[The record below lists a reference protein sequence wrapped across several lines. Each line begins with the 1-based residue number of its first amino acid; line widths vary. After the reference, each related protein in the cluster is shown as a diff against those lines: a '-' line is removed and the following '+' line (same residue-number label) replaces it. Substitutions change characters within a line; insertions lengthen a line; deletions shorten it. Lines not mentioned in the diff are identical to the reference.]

1 MRTDLQQAPLKM
13 SKYLIYFI
21 SQPYTLRSFFLNLYL
36 KFITSTTQLVNKK
49 SSMIS
54 DINLVMKIC
63 MSVTRALQQNNG
75 QKHSMTRKTEKI
87 INRRIQ
93 PSNR

>member
-1 MRTDLQQAPLKM
+1 MRTDIQQAPLKM

-36 KFITSTTQLVNKK
+36 KFITSTIQLVNKK

-63 MSVTRALQQNNG
+63 MSVTRALQQNNR
-75 QKHSMTRKTEKI
+75 QKQFYDAQNRDV
-87 INRRIQ
+87 NRRIQ
-93 PSNR
+93 PSNS